1 MEIDQEEQDEEA
13 DKLEIVDIDTK
24 KIRRQAIPADTAL
37 RKRKWN
43 LELKYSLV
51 SDPQYSKEVEQ
62 E

>member
-37 RKRKWN
+37 RKRKFM
-43 LELKYSLV
+43 
-51 SDPQYSKEVEQ
+51 
-62 E
+62 